1 MPLTIKIFKLFSIL
15 YIVSWMNVN
24 HRLVAQATIPMY
36 GYVYNEDGAP
46 ITGAEVTYITRVKLH
61 TISDTTGAFSLQIPD
76 TAGFL
81 QVHFPG
87 LEGIYV
93 PIRST
98 NKSINI
104 ILKKKAIHLGYGTAN
119 QDKLVGAI
127 AQIEG
132 SQLITLPIQHSLYA
146 LQSWSSGADIVQ
158 SSDHPGAQPT
168 VVIRGHRSF
177 SGENEPLY
185 VVDGV
190 PLAAGVGLD
199 GFNTEDIASITILKD
214 AAACAVYGLR
224 AANGVILINTRKGR
238 SQAGGWR
245 YHAYYGVT
253 QPQVRT
259 QMMNGAEFAE
269 YRREAHRSR
278 RSYSTPFPNP
288 TQDFE
293 LFRAN
298 WAAVAQ
304 AYEWTD
310 EANLIPKYRPAT
322 AEEKAYYGQWN
333 LGTVDQIPVY
343 NPSKVGTTDWGN
355 LALRTGQKHNHHL
368 SYSSNTRNYAI
379 SLALGYYNE
388 TGVQLTQDFERLT
401 GHFSV
406 DYSGSK
412 KLHWGL
418 QLNTALNDQNWGADI
433 YENALNQNPL
443 ASPFNP
449 DGSIAINPDLN
460 TFHFNPLLSIDGE
473 VDNRKLQRL
482 LGSIYAEVQ
491 LGKAWSYRLNLG
503 SDWLAQ
509 QNGLFQA
516 ANTQPRRG
524 GYNYATYDRGTRANY
539 LYESIINYNKLFQA
553 GHQLELTFLH
563 SLQYHE
569 WRGKTL
575 SAIDLPEASQ
585 YYRFLKTNQASSY
598 INSSGSFKARNKW
611 DAGLL
616 RAHYSHANKYLFSV
630 TVRYDNPAHVPTEEQ
645 HKIHWALALGWNL
658 HEETFL
664 QEANW
669 INTLKIRA
677 SYGHLGHPGTGYLA
691 TKDGF
696 STDYHQSKQQNLG
709 LDFTL
714 LKQRITGNIDF
725 YMIRSS
731 PQVKKLFM
739 IMPPDPN
746 ITVIRNEIGYIQN
759 QGFELQLQSLNA
771 QGRHWRWST
780 QWVLNVNREKVKLPP
795 DKPNIN
801 YATNHPVTTYF
812 GWKPIGVWSTEEAT
826 LAQQYGFSP
835 GKVKYADIN
844 GDFKIDL
851 QDRVI
856 LGSNVPNYNGSISNV
871 VALKN
876 WEFSLL
882 LYARI
887 GQSSLS
893 RYYSPRLNGE
903 MNEAQFIAGQYW
915 TPARQAQARYPQPG
929 VYNYIEGAY
938 YTQKASFA
946 KVRSLTLQYRFNREQ
961 LSRMKLNQLTV
972 YTSLYNPFLI
982 SAFKLTDPEFYDP
995 KLSSAFQADNL
1006 NPGEKALILGI
1017 RLAF

>member
-1 MPLTIKIFKLFSIL
+1 MPLIINVFKLFFIL

-24 HRLVAQATIPMY
+24 HRLVAQATIPIY
-36 GYVYNEDGAP
+36 GYVYNENGIP
-46 ITGAEVTYITRVKLH
+46 IAGAEVIYINRVKQY
-61 TISDTTGAFSLQIPD
+61 TISDSIGYFSLRVPD
-76 TAGFL
+76 TSGLL

-87 LEGIYV
+87 LENSFV
-93 PIRST
+93 QLRST
-98 NKSINI
+98 HKSLNI
-104 ILKKKAIHLGYGTAN
+104 TLKEKAINLGFGTTN

-132 SQLITLPIQHSLYA
+132 SQLTTLPIQHSLYA
-146 LQSWSSGADIVQ
+146 LQSWGSGADIVQ
-158 SSDHPGAQPT
+158 SSDRPGASPT

-177 SGENEPLY
+177 SGQDEPLY

-190 PLAAGVGLD
+190 PLATGVGLD
-199 GFNTEDIASITILKD
+199 GFNAEDIASITILKD
-214 AAACAVYGLR
+214 AANCAVYGLR
-224 AANGVILINTRKGR
+224 ASNGVILINTQKGR
-238 SQAGGWR
+238 MQAGGWH
-245 YHAYYGVT
+245 YHAYYGVAH
-253 QPQVRT
+253 PQVRT

-269 YRREAHRSR
+269 YRREAYRAR

-288 TQDFE
+288 AQDFE

-298 WAAVAQ
+298 WASVAQ
-304 AYEWTD
+304 AYEWVD
-310 EANLIPKYRPAT
+310 EANLIPRYRPAT
-322 AEEKAYYGQWN
+322 AEEKAYYAQWN
-333 LGTVDQIPVY
+333 LGAVDQIPVY
-343 NPSKVGTTDWGN
+343 DPSKVGTTDWGK
-355 LALRTGQKHNHHL
+355 LALRTGQRQNHHL
-368 SYSSNTRNYAI
+368 RYNNNTRNYAI
-379 SLALGYYNE
+379 SLAMGYYNE
-388 TGVQLTQDFERLT
+388 TGVQLTQDFERLSS
-401 GHFSV
+401 HFSI

-412 KLHWGL
+412 KFKWGL

-433 YENALNQNPL
+433 YENAINQNPL
-443 ASPFNP
+443 ANPFNP

-460 TFHFNPLLSIDGE
+460 SSLFNPLLSIGGE

-482 LGSIYAEVQ
+482 LGSAYAEFQ

-524 GYNYATYDRGTRANY
+524 GYNYASYDRNTRANY
-539 LYESIINYNKLFQA
+539 LYESVIHYNKTFQA
-553 GHQLELTFLH
+553 GHQLQLTFLH
-563 SLQYHE
+563 SLQYHQ
-569 WRGKTL
+569 WSGKTL
-575 SAIDLPEASQ
+575 SAINLPEGSQ
-585 YYRFLKTNQASSY
+585 DYRFLKTNQASSY
-598 INSSGSFKARNKW
+598 LNSSGSFKARNKW
-611 DAGLL
+611 DAGMV
-616 RAHYSHANKYLFSV
+616 RAHYSHANKYLFSA
-630 TVRYDNPAHVPTEEQ
+630 TVRYDNPAYVPVEEQ
-645 HKIHWALALGWNL
+645 NKIHWALTLGWKV

-664 QEANW
+664 QQANW
-669 INTLKIRA
+669 IDALKIRA
-677 SYGHLGHPGTGYLA
+677 SYGHLGHPGTGYGA
-691 TKDGF
+691 TADGF
-696 STDYHQSKQQNLG
+696 STDYYQSRQTNLG
-709 LDFTL
+709 LDFAF
-714 LKQRITGNIDF
+714 LKTRITGSIDF
-725 YMIRSS
+725 YKIRSTT
-731 PQVKKLFM
+731 QVHKLF
-739 IMPPDPN
+739 IVMPPDPN
-746 ITVIRNEIGYIQN
+746 INVLRNEIGYIQN
-759 QGFELQLQSLNA
+759 QGLELQLQSLNV
-771 QGRHWRWST
+771 QGRQWRWST

-801 YATNHPVTTYF
+801 YATDHPVTTYF
-812 GWKPIGVWSTEEAT
+812 GWEPIGVWSTSEAT

-871 VALKN
+871 LAFKN

-938 YTQKASFA
+938 FTQKASFA

-972 YTSLYNPFLI
+972 YTSLFNPFLI

-995 KLSSAFQADNL
+995 KLSSAFQANNL